1 MRYVGGYVARKLLL
15 RYEKMFGDVYNQ
27 YITCL
32 GEMAVA
38 GEGEGDSL
46 LSYTTKW
53 MDTVNR
59 GGLYHLNDE
68 TFHLFIEIEKC
79 VQTYLPKYLA
89 QSKTSDKE
97 LYIRNIHDKI
107 LENEDVQFHWTLLSQ
122 DIESAEDSHC
132 LLSEVVKLFV
142 TVRGFAIVGSW
153 MEIYKSKEKINTQK
167 STGLRKS
174 LSGQS

>member
-59 GGLYHLNDE
+59 GGLYPLNDE